1 MENKQGMKHSII
13 VQHTNGPVS
22 GSTHNSMNVS
32 KPLRAALLALLLGLA
47 ISTPAQA
54 GPEPSGGDHA
64 EGSGALALF
73 QDLYWRWTYGGLNLP
88 IDANSNAVVHDVVMM
103 AIPSTPGDGTPG
115 TQDVTL
121 TACQPWLLPLW
132 NLLGTSYTNGTS
144 DPVIGLNTFKTL
156 NIKFTIDGKTVVS
169 TKNVLEYFTRFNFN
183 PPVPLDYPPV
193 NAIVW
198 FEGVGV
204 LHEPLSPGHHT
215 LKLDVKNTI
224 PLPPNFGAP
233 VTEYHNTWNVTV
245 KPGQ

>member
-1 MENKQGMKHSII
+1 MNNRITDK
-13 VQHTNGPVS
+13 HTNGPAL
-22 GSTHNSMNVS
+22 GIIHDITNSS
-32 KPLRAALLALLLGLA
+32 KLLRAALLALLLGLGV
-47 ISTPAQA
+47 STPALA
-54 GPEPSGGDHA
+54 GQEPSDGYHS
-64 EGSGALALF
+64 EGSDPLALF

-88 IDANSNAVVHDVVMM
+88 VDANSNAVVHDVVMM

-115 TQDVTL
+115 TQAVTL
-121 TACQPWLLPLW
+121 NACQTWMLPLW

-144 DPVIGLNTFKTL
+144 DPIIGLNTFKTL

-169 TKNVLEYFTRFNFN
+169 TKNVLDYFSRFNFN
-183 PPVPLDYPPV
+183 PPVPLNYPPV

-204 LHEPLSPGHHT
+204 LHGPLSPGHHT
-215 LKLDVKNTI
+215 LKLDAKNTI

-245 KPGQ
+245 KPDE